1 MMKTTKQATIALAA
15 LGVLAGVSA
24 ASATNLSETIRLSP
38 TQRHT
43 AWNDLNAGATNQ
55 NAGSFTPEMGAILPS
70 GVKVESV
77 PSKAANAVP
86 ELNGYGYAMV
96 DHQIV
101 IANPKDKVIAY
112 VLKG

>member
-1 MMKTTKQATIALAA
+1 MSKLTKPSALALAA
-15 LGVLAGVSA
+15 AFLLGGAAVASA
-24 ASATNLSETIRLSP
+24 ANLGETIRLSP

-43 AWNDLNAGATNQ
+43 AWSDLNSGATNQ
-55 NAGSFTPEMGAILPS
+55 NAGTFTPEMGAILPS
-70 GVKVESV
+70 DVKVESV